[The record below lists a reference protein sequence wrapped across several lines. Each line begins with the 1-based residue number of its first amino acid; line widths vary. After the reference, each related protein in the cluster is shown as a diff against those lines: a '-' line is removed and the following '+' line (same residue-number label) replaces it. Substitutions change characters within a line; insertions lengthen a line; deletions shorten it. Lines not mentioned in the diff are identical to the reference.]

1 MKNNLGR
8 NGPSSSLVGLGCM
21 GMSDFYGPA
30 DRQESIATIKL
41 ALDSGV
47 NLLDTGDFYGMGHN
61 ELLLAEALDGVPRE
75 SYLLS
80 VKFGAQRDPSG
91 GWHGFDGR
99 PAAVK
104 SSLAYS
110 LKRLKTEYIDIYRP
124 ARLDP
129 TVPIEETIGA
139 IADMVKAGYVKYIGL
154 SEMGSETIK
163 RAVSVHPISD
173 LQIEY
178 SLLSRGIE
186 QSVLKTC
193 RALGVGITAYGVLSR
208 GLFDPNWGDK
218 PIVQSDFR
226 SHSPRFVG
234 DNLKQNLALLE
245 PLRKMAKEKHASIPQ
260 IAIAWVFA
268 KGVDIF
274 PLVGSRRTLTLKDSL
289 KGLDIKLSQ
298 QELHLLDE
306 SFPIGIASGTR
317 YAELMMSHLDSEKG

>member
-30 DRQESIATIKL
+30 DRQESIATVKL
-41 ALDSGV
+41 ALESGV

-61 ELLLAEALDGVPRE
+61 ELLLAEALEGVPRE

-104 SSLAYS
+104 TSLAYS

-139 IADMVKAGYVKYIGL
+139 IADMVKAGYVKHIGL
-154 SEMGSETIK
+154 S
-163 RAVSVHPISD
+163 AVSYTH
-173 LQIEY
+173 
-178 SLLSRGIE
+178 
-186 QSVLKTC
+186 
-193 RALGVGITAYGVLSR
+193 
-208 GLFDPNWGDK
+208 
-218 PIVQSDFR
+218 
-226 SHSPRFVG
+226 
-234 DNLKQNLALLE
+234 
-245 PLRKMAKEKHASIPQ
+245 
-260 IAIAWVFA
+260 
-268 KGVDIF
+268 
-274 PLVGSRRTLTLKDSL
+274 LTLPTNR
-289 KGLDIKLSQ
+289 
-298 QELHLLDE
+298 EV
-306 SFPIGIASGTR
+306 
-317 YAELMMSHLDSEKG
+317 